1 MINIAPPS
9 SLRLPPYVAI
19 AAAIFL
25 VLAGVAI
32 AYYQEHLFGLQQKRE
47 VEEQAD
53 ILAASVSAALV
64 FNDNAATQEY
74 LNDLRVNPELD
85 AMAVY
90 DSRGRRVAAFSR
102 NPASVYATD
111 SAQLKSGFSAG
122 YLNIVVPV
130 IQNGARVGTV
140 ALRATTQPFERR
152 ILRYFG
158 LILLVTMGALVMLVQ
173 ASSQSVL
180 NRANAEL
187 EIRAKTLTATN
198 RRLQI
203 EIEERQKIGE
213 ALRQSQKMEAIGQLS
228 GGVAHDFNNLLTIV
242 KGNLQLL
249 RRRLMEGS
257 GNYLRYINSAEEALV
272 RGANLTQRILAFSR
286 QQPLSPVPVNL
297 NKLVMG
303 MGELLRHSAGE
314 RIEITHKLG
323 ARWCILCDANQME
336 NVILNLVIN
345 ARDAMPDGGKVSV
358 ETYDLIVPPT
368 DPSKPPGEYVE
379 LIVRDTGTGM
389 SDEVREKAV
398 DPFFTTKPQGQ
409 GTGLGLSMTFGFVRQ
424 SNGHFEIESAIGKG
438 TAIRIAMPRH
448 LPPIEAGER

>member
-1 MINIAPPS
+1 MIEIASLRP
-9 SLRLPPYVAI
+9 LRLPPLIAI
-19 AAAIFL
+19 AAAVTL
-25 VLAGVAI
+25 LLAGFAI
-32 AYYQEHLFGLQQKRE
+32 AYYQEHLFGLQQRRE
-47 VEEQAD
+47 VQEQAD

-74 LNDLRVNPELD
+74 LDALRVNPELD

-90 DSRGRRVAAFSR
+90 DANGRRVASFSR
-102 NPASVYATD
+102 KASGALAASVG
-111 SAQLKSGFSAG
+111 QLKSGYNDG
-122 YLNIVVPV
+122 YLSVVVPV
-130 IQNGARVGTV
+130 IQNRARVGTV
-140 ALRATTQPFERR
+140 ALRATTQPLERR
-152 ILRYFG
+152 IFRYLG

-187 EIRAKTLTATN
+187 KNQARDLSASN
-198 RRLQI
+198 QRLQI

-213 ALRQSQKMEAIGQLS
+213 ALRQSQKMEAIGHLS

-249 RRRLMEGS
+249 RRRLTEGS
-257 GNYLRYINSAEEALV
+257 GNYFRYIDSAEEALT

-286 QQPLSPVPVNL
+286 QQPLTPVPTHL
-297 NKLVMG
+297 NQLVRG

-314 RIEITHKLG
+314 RIEIVQKLG
-323 ARWCILCDANQME
+323 AGWCILCDANQME

-345 ARDAMPDGGKVSV
+345 ARDAMPEGGSV
-358 ETYDLIVPPT
+358 AIETYDLIVPPS
-368 DPSKPPGEYVE
+368 DQSKPPGEYVE

-389 SDEVREKAV
+389 SEEVREKAI
-398 DPFFTTKPQGQ
+398 DPFFTTKPHGQ

-424 SNGHFEIESAIGKG
+424 SNGHFEIESAVGKG

-448 LPPIEAGER
+448 NPSADVGGH

>member
-1 MINIAPPS
+1 MINLALLRP
-9 SLRLPPYVAI
+9 LRLPAYVAI
-19 AAAIFL
+19 AAAVIL
-25 VLAGVAI
+25 VFAGVAI
-32 AYYQEHLFGLQQKRE
+32 AYYQEHLFSLQQRRE
-47 VEEQAD
+47 VEEQAG

-74 LNDLRVNPELD
+74 LDALRVNPELD

-90 DSRGRRVAAFSR
+90 DANGRRVAAFSR
-102 NPASVYATD
+102 KAVNPFTAD
-111 SAQLKSGFSAG
+111 STQLKSGYSDG
-122 YLNIVVPV
+122 YLDIAVPV
-130 IQNGARVGTV
+130 FQNGARVGTV
-140 ALRATTQPFERR
+140 ALRATTQPLERR
-152 ILRYFG
+152 FFRYFG

-187 EIRAKTLTATN
+187 ESRAKDLLATN
-198 RRLQI
+198 QRLQI

-242 KGNLQLL
+242 RGNLQLL
-249 RRRLMEGS
+249 RRRLTEGS
-257 GNYLRYINSAEEALV
+257 GNYFRYIDSAEEALT

-286 QQPLSPVPVNL
+286 QQPLSPTPVQL
-297 NKLVMG
+297 NELVIG

-314 RIEITHKLG
+314 RIEITRKLG
-323 ARWCILCDANQME
+323 AAWWLLCDANQME

-345 ARDAMPDGGKVSV
+345 ARDAMPDGGSVSI
-358 ETYDLIVPPT
+358 ETYDLIVPSS
-368 DPSKPPGEYVE
+368 DQSKPAGEYVE

-398 DPFFTTKPQGQ
+398 DPFFTTKLHGQ

-448 LPPIEAGER
+448 IPSVEAGES